1 MNKSERVKMVKAME
15 FIARQLNDENIL
27 YTWLTL
33 GVADGDVNYGD
44 LTETDDGDLEMY
56 FDEDD
61 DFADLMDAFLHCMQ
75 RAAKSDGLYCDDVC
89 SAPWVRES
97 SAEEDKSDV

>member
-1 MNKSERVKMVKAME
+1 MNKRERVKMVKAME

-27 YTWLTL
+27 NTWLTL

-44 LTETDDGDLEMY
+44 LTETDDGDLEVY
-56 FDEDD
+56 FDDD
-61 DFADLMDAFLHCMQ
+61 NNFADLMDVFLYCMR
-75 RAAKSDGLYCDDVC
+75 RAANSGGLYCDEVC
-89 SAPWVRES
+89 

>member
-27 YTWLTL
+27 NTWLTL

-44 LTETDDGDLEMY
+44 LTETDDGDLEVY
-56 FDEDD
+56 FDED
-61 DFADLMDAFLHCMQ
+61 LI
-75 RAAKSDGLYCDDVC
+75 
-89 SAPWVRES
+89 
-97 SAEEDKSDV
+97 